1 MKYNYLIKYAAMLV
15 DETCYIVS
23 KCYLLNAK
31 TIYNENGKKEIE
43 YEVAFPYQKKD
54 NIWKRVPPSFKQDIV
69 YEVFDTYE
77 EALKDVS
84 NKNRELCE
92 RTWINL
98 ALTDDYHEQ
107 VSKKEEDYNNILAKY
122 KVLEQQILD
131 NTLDIDQA
139 NVKELNEILK
149 VSKNRIEILSSSL
162 YEFLKF
168 SSYTKYVV
176 YSLPLEQYSKIV
188 ELITNSKGK
197 GIPRTLLQASP
208 ILYHNPEE
216 EKRIMVLSKNGV
228 VTYYI
233 DDREILIDNDEIIKL
248 DSFDENAKQVY
259 TTETLEDIILSFRKH
274 KCINQSNIEGISLKK
289 SLREKEVKY
298 E

>member
-54 NIWKRVPPSFKQDIV
+54 NIWKRVPPSFKHGIV

-77 EALKDVS
+77 EAVKDVS
-84 NKNRELCE
+84 SKNRELCE

-98 ALTDDYHEQ
+98 ARTDDYHEQ
-107 VSKKEEDYNNILAKY
+107 VSKKEENFNNMLAKY

-149 VSKNRIEILSSSL
+149 VSKDKIEILSSSL

-176 YSLPLEQYSKIV
+176 YSLPLEQYRKIV
-188 ELITNSKGK
+188 ELMTNSKGK
-197 GIPRTLLQASP
+197 GVPRTLLQASP

-233 DDREILIDNDEIIKL
+233 DDREVLIDNDEFVKL
-248 DSFDENAKQVY
+248 DSFDEDAKQVY
-259 TTETLEDIILSFRKH
+259 TTETFEDIILSFQKH
-274 KCINQSNIEGISLKK
+274 KHIDQNKIKGVSLKK
-289 SLREKEVKY
+289 SLKDEVKY